1 MYEKSINSTDRK
13 KRYFRRIVPH
23 ENLNFKCRS
32 KRGSILSIGIS
43 AGYKCIDSQIS
54 PLSSAIREV
63 CKPQPGHATPK
74 CSWKVQAAR

>member
-13 KRYFRRIVPH
+13 KRYFKIIAPH

-32 KRGSILSIGIS
+32 KRESILNIGIS

-54 PLSSAIREV
+54 PLSRASKEV
-63 CKPQPGHATPK
+63 CKPQPGHAIPK
-74 CSWKVQAAR
+74 CL